1 MTIGAPVVL
10 DVAQQSRTPMGPHFP
25 ELLGDG
31 LHPIAEPEDRD
42 AQIEHPRGGR
52 DLRGEGDGTRG
63 CLCLRPSA
71 PGATRDTDR
80 VARAC

>member
-42 AQIEHPRGGR
+42 AQNRTPKGGPRSAGR
-52 DLRGEGDGTRG
+52 GRRDSGLRMSS
-63 CLCLRPSA
+63 P
-71 PGATRDTDR
+71 
-80 VARAC
+80 